1 VEPVAADIAG
11 SNGHVHDPAA
21 LAKALEGLL

>member
-1 VEPVAADIAG
+1 VEPIAADLAAG
-11 SNGHVHDPAA
+11 GGHTHDPGA